1 MRQLVALG
9 DCHPLQW
16 RNRPRFSRGSQ
27 RRQRFDFQRTFRVN
41 ARAPKL
47 ASQLLP
53 PRWFDKLRGFGI
65 TVGMTS
71 TKIVSVK
78 LPVKLFRAIPGAH
91 KGRSS
96 FIISA
101 VEEKLSRQRESQ
113 WKPTTA
119 RGRRLA
125 ALLEKGRA
133 EREPLLDAEGIARE
147 LAERRGRFH

>member
-1 MRQLVALG
+1 
-9 DCHPLQW
+9 
-16 RNRPRFSRGSQ
+16 
-27 RRQRFDFQRTFRVN
+27 
-41 ARAPKL
+41 
-47 ASQLLP
+47 
-53 PRWFDKLRGFGI
+53 
-65 TVGMTS
+65 MTS

-78 LPVKLFRAIPGAH
+78 LPMKIFRAIPGAH
-91 KGRSS
+91 HGRSR

-101 VEEKLSRQRESQ
+101 LEEKISRQQAQ

-125 ALLEKGRA
+125 ALLEKGRS